1 MKLKIL
7 AVVVLGVIGVGAAVY
22 AMGGISANAA
32 AATRYLTSA
41 ATTGDVTDQVAATG
55 SVAAAT
61 TYGLAFGTTAHLSGA
76 ETGDAGTATWTVKD
90 VTVKVGDAVKKGAVL
105 ATGVSADLS
114 RQLAEA
120 TASWRSAR
128 IQLTIAQENLDAADT
143 TDSTRQAQMN
153 VYNAQNQVSQTAQS
167 RNDLLAQVARGTL
180 KAPIDGV
187 VTEVNVAKG
196 LAVPTGDAIVVESSD
211 LQVTTDV
218 VESDLNALKLDQAA
232 TVDISAVDATVTGKV
247 TSISPVASTDSSNSG
262 VVSYAVTVALTDVP
276 ATVRSGMS
284 ADVTITIDSATG
296 VLTVPAEA
304 LRGTTGDY
312 SVLVLDASG
321 TPQAQAVEVGLVT
334 NTSAEIKSGLTEG
347 QQVVTGTATTQ
358 TNATTTGGFGGGPVA
373 IPGGGGTFVGGGNF
387 PGRGT
392 RNDDETYDASGD
404 VRQ

>member
-1 MKLKIL
+1 M
-7 AVVVLGVIGVGAAVY
+7 
-22 AMGGISANAA
+22 
-32 AATRYLTSA
+32 
-41 ATTGDVTDQVAATG
+41 
-55 SVAAAT
+55 
-61 TYGLAFGTTAHLSGA
+61 
-76 ETGDAGTATWTVKD
+76 
-90 VTVKVGDAVKKGAVL
+90 
-105 ATGVSADLS
+105 
-114 RQLAEA
+114 
-120 TASWRSAR
+120 
-128 IQLTIAQENLDAADT
+128 
-143 TDSTRQAQMN
+143 
-153 VYNAQNQVSQTAQS
+153 
-167 RNDLLAQVARGTL
+167 ARGTL

-187 VTEVNVAKG
+187 VTEVNIAKG

-392 RNDDETYDASGD
+392 RNGNGN
-404 VRQ
+404 